1 MASKQWTDA
10 AEKAFQEMALRR
22 SSRQEPVIPVA
33 VKSAGTMSDASKRR
47 ATELKVFENSDLEWD
62 ESEFGELSPK
72 VP

>member
-10 AEKAFQEMALRR
+10 DEKAFQEMALRR

-47 ATELKVFENSDLEWD
+47 ATELKVGVTLLKKD
-62 ESEFGELSPK
+62 ESIILQK
-72 VP
+72 NL